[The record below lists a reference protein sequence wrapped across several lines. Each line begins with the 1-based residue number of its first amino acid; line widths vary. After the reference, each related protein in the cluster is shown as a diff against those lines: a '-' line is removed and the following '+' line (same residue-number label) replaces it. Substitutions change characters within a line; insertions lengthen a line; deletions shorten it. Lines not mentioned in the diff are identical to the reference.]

1 MYADGYSRPTGIR
14 AGSLA
19 VAIAINVGVLSAL
32 LFSAPLITAIARD
45 ESLVVTNIPLEPP
58 PPPESA
64 FPKPKPD
71 AGRVAPPEQMSRST
85 PILSTATSDFTL
97 PPIMPVPP
105 LPSLP
110 PIPIGEIVRVDPP
123 AQPQLVEATIDPRY
137 AGSLQPTYPPGE
149 RRAGLEGIA
158 TVRVSIA
165 ADGRVTAAECLSATS
180 EAFCRVTVS
189 QAVSKWRFRPATR
202 DGRPVDASKVM
213 TVRFELES

>member
-32 LFSAPLITAIARD
+32 MFSAPLITAIGGGK
-45 ESLVVTNIPLEPP
+45 SLVVTNIPLEPP
-58 PPPESA
+58 PPLEPALPE
-64 FPKPKPD
+64 PKPET
-71 AGRVAPPEQMSRST
+71 GRVAPPEQMSRST
-85 PILSTATSDFTL
+85 PLLSTPTSDFTL
-97 PPIMPVPP
+97 PPIIPVPP

-110 PIPIGEIVRVDPP
+110 PIPMGEIVRVDPP
-123 AQPQLVEATIDPRY
+123 AQSQLVEAAIDPRY
-137 AGSLQPTYPPGE
+137 AGNLQPTYPPGE
-149 RRAGLEGIA
+149 RRAGREGIA

-189 QAVSKWRFRPATR
+189 QALSKWRFRPATR
-202 DGRPVDASKVM
+202 DGKAVNASKVM
-213 TVRFELES
+213 TVRFELKS